1 LIGIADNVVGRT
13 LLTVESVLRLWTE
26 VINVARRASRL
37 HSVSQSTTHRP
48 RETSRPD
55 RAEAR
60 APENSSLPDGLS
72 LSLPSPRTEPSPP
85 QGNTRNEFKP
95 VNWTRCP
102 PESPTC
108 ACLKTDLSGKTEY
121 QKQQ

>member
-26 VINVARRASRL
+26 GIRVARRASRL
-37 HSVSQSTTHRP
+37 HSVSRPTTHRP

-60 APENSSLPDGLS
+60 STANSSLPDGS
-72 LSLPSPRTEPSPP
+72 SSGLPSPRTEPSPP

-102 PESPTC
+102 PGSRNC
-108 ACLKTDLSGKTEY
+108 AHLSALVSRMTE
-121 QKQQ
+121 